1 MRKKG
6 KQSGQTTRVHL
17 KILFLLVTLITYFFN
32 LLNLEDNK
40 GTMFFTLAK
49 ALLEVL
55 TESKTVIYRLNS
67 VI

>member
-6 KQSGQTTRVHL
+6 KQSGQTTRVYP

-32 LLNLEDNK
+32 LLNLEGK

-55 TESKTVIYRLNS
+55 TESKTVIYRLTS